1 VDAPLTQAFLRQGS
15 TAQASPHGRK
25 EVNHV
30 HLHPHLASQLASE
43 RRRDM
48 LARAQQQCRARQ
60 ATALARAARPSK
72 QAERRMGR
80 AVRTALRLAG
90 LEQ

>member
-1 VDAPLTQAFLRQGS
+1 M
-15 TAQASPHGRK
+15 
-25 EVNHV
+25 

-43 RRRDM
+43 RRCDM
-48 LARAQQQCRARQ
+48 LAWAQQQGRVRQ
-60 ATALARAARPSK
+60 ARAARPAK
-72 QAERRMGR
+72 QTERRMGR

>member
-1 VDAPLTQAFLRQGS
+1 
-15 TAQASPHGRK
+15 
-25 EVNHV
+25 V

-43 RRRDM
+43 RRCDM
-48 LARAQQQCRARQ
+48 LAWAQQQRRARQ
-60 ATALARAARPSK
+60 AMAARPAK
-72 QAERRMGR
+72 QAGRRVGR

>member
-1 VDAPLTQAFLRQGS
+1 
-15 TAQASPHGRK
+15 
-25 EVNHV
+25 VNHV
-30 HLHPHLASQLASE
+30 HLHPHHASQLASK
-43 RRRDM
+43 RRCDM

-60 ATALARAARPSK
+60 ATALARAARPAK